1 MRINAYAPSDDLFK
15 VNFANSS
22 DESQTSESTGASFA
36 DVLKNSLDSINDKQI
51 EADSLTNGFI
61 KGDENVDITDVMLSS
76 AEAEMSLQYAVQVRN
91 KLVDAYQEI
100 TKMQI

>member
-22 DESQTSESTGASFA
+22 DESQKSESTGASFA
-36 DVLKNSLDSINDKQI
+36 DVLKNSLDSINDKQV
-51 EADSLTNGFI
+51 ESNSLTDSLV

-76 AEAEMSLQYAVQVRN
+76 AEADMSLQYAVQVRN